1 MSINQKY
8 LEFDN
13 ISVDLRHVHF
23 PRAIDE
29 AENLEYIVFLNVKR
43 AMYCNFKITTDM
55 SLETLAMHIYEDVIL
70 CKDNVCIRTI
80 SNFNE
85 IDFNKFVYNK
95 TDLNKS
101 IIIELDDEARVIV
114 AECIQ
119 PHEKYHQRITGY
131 MDFEKRHK
139 PLHDVHGGAYCS
151 NTISQEDRNKLD
163 RQYETILYKFA

>member
-13 ISVDLRHVHF
+13 ISVDLRNVHF
-23 PRAIDE
+23 TRAIDE

-43 AMYCNFKITTDM
+43 AMYCNFKIITDM
-55 SLETLAMHIYEDVIL
+55 SLETLAMHIYENVIL
-70 CKDNVCIRTI
+70 CKNNVQIRTF
-80 SNFNE
+80 SNFND
-85 IDFNKFVYNK
+85 IDYNKFVYNK
-95 TDLNKS
+95 TDLDQS
-101 IIIELDDEARVIV
+101 IIIELDDEACVIV
-114 AECIQ
+114 AKCIR
-119 PHEKYHQRITGY
+119 PHEKYHQRVTGY

-139 PLHDVHGGAYCS
+139 QPLCDIDGGS